1 MKNSDKITFVL
12 GSAFVAIGFI
22 MMGSNIRL
30 DLIVPVFLAMIV
42 GSAMMGY
49 SLAQKYN

>member
-12 GSAFVAIGFI
+12 GSAFI